1 MRPLTVLNG
10 IIFGSCLSIFIGL
23 AVTWLLFT
31 LLAPENPSL
40 QVELKPL
47 GVYTLVFFAMSL
59 VSGTAF
65 IGQLLWKVWRWWAE
79 GGLLLA
85 GTATVFYLL
94 P

>member
-23 AVTWLLFT
+23 GVTLLLFT

-40 QVELKPL
+40 QLELEPL
-47 GVYTLVFFAMSL
+47 GVYTLVFFGMAF
-59 VSGTAF
+59 VSGVAF
-65 IGQLLWKVWRWWAE
+65 IGQMMRKAWRWWAE
-79 GGLLLA
+79 AVLAVA
-85 GTATVFYLL
+85 GTGAVLFLL

>member
-23 AVTWLLFT
+23 AVTWFLFM

-40 QVELKPL
+40 QVELGPL
-47 GVYTLVFFAMSL
+47 GLYMLIFLGMSL
-59 VSGTAF
+59 VSGVAF
-65 IGQLLWKVWRWWAE
+65 LGQLLRKAWRWWAE
-79 GGLLLA
+79 AGLLLA

>member
-23 AVTWLLFT
+23 AVTLLLFS

-40 QVELKPL
+40 DQELGPL
-47 GVYTLVFFAMSL
+47 SVYTSLFFGMAL
-59 VSGTAF
+59 VSGFAF
-65 IGQLLWKVWRWWAE
+65 TGQMLRSNWRWWAE
-79 GGLLLA
+79 GALVLS
-85 GTATVFYLL
+85 GTGAVFYLL